1 MNFQYSKQLGL
12 DACATSPNYLF
23 FKPDS
28 HLFILPPPVASNIR
42 QKIFFLSMTK
52 GISGH
57 ALHRPAT
64 PIFSLVFRSHSLPGD
79 WLPRGA
85 RWLASPWPQPRHR
98 DTCQLWHGKCHL
110 TSHCQP
116 LPICSCHFSFHNI
129 LSSNILCNLFII
141 IYGLCKYP
149 HPMNINVTRTDILSH
164 LLSA

>member
-1 MNFQYSKQLGL
+1 MPR
-12 DACATSPNYLF
+12 APTICF

-28 HLFILPPPVASNIR
+28 HLFILPLPVASNIR
-42 QKIFFLSMTK
+42 QKIFFLSTTK

-57 ALHRPAT
+57 ALYLLAT
-64 PIFSLVFRSHSLPGD
+64 PIFPLVFRSHSLHSD

-85 RWLASPWPQPRHR
+85 RWLASLWPQPRHR
-98 DTCQLWHGKCHL
+98 DACQLRHGKCHL

-116 LPICSCHFSFHNI
+116 LPICSFYFSFHNI
-129 LSSNILCNLFII
+129 LSSNVLCNLFII

-149 HPMNINVTRTDILSH
+149 YPMNINVTRTGILSH